1 MQLKKKKASLIISF
15 IQLVLAILIFVLYFA
30 SIFKT
35 SYPNESLFSNSYYNF
50 ILDYFRN
57 LNYQITYSYLV
68 ILTFVLPLIFAIFG
82 LFGKLIRTFNILTL
96 IGFSFSIIGYIG
108 LNSFTSDSNA
118 FLNFTSMSTSLFSST
133 FLAALCGFIFAF
145 INLESYINSRNK

>member
-145 INLESYINSRNK
+145 INLEKSK